1 MNTTLVLGAL
11 AAALV
16 TAAPAW
22 ADHNRLVAPAE
33 EGTKTDGSL
42 DIDLKLGVNG
52 FRFGSRLFGREGYA
66 GGAWLNGET
75 RPEGFSLDGR
85 VERGCAGGAP
95 CDRRAHNFKMN
106 VEIDEW
112 LRRLAT
118 ALGVPVSA
126 VRVVHGEHG
135 RDKLVRVTGLS
146 PAEIRRKLE
155 GRRAGGA

>member
-106 VEIDEW
+106 VEIDES
-112 LRRLAT
+112 LRRA
-118 ALGVPVSA
+118 A
-126 VRVVHGEHG
+126 RWW
-135 RDKLVRVTGLS
+135 GLTD
-146 PAEIRRKLE
+146 L
-155 GRRAGGA
+155 